1 MKVLQRI
8 LNNGISGDLTSL
20 EKLARQIFNFDLVM
34 GMVLPMITVVFYEV
48 NGFTTPAFL
57 AGHIFIILFFGSCIY
72 FVSKGYYEYCV
83 WKCIGFIYIMM
94 LVIVLNFSSL
104 FNSLFFVPLALNAL
118 IYFPERKRASFSIL
132 VLYLVSGLVLLIVE
146 LNHFSFQEN
155 TRFQVLS
162 MKAALTF
169 FTYIFA
175 YKILSFLLM
184 YWRTISTKEA
194 SEEGVKQFLKLT
206 TEGIYHISFTSPI
219 PLDLPIEEQYIRF
232 KRDGYFLECNDAF
245 AKLYGHE
252 GGKVLNGMPVTKFV
266 DGIPDA
272 GMAVTFPDFAKSNY
286 IMLNKASREWND
298 KGEYVHLLNN
308 VFGIIEK
315 NELKGIWGTQRD
327 ISELKATQDTI
338 AMRDEITERLM
349 GDFPV
354 VYYRFDKDLNFTL
367 SVGGALNRLSLKPNE
382 VVGKSMKEIYSHIPA
397 IIEGHQA
404 VIDGKDNAFLTKVP
418 TTEEELFFDTR
429 VTFDTQKQEGVGF
442 ALETTER
449 KIAENALLKSE
460 NRYRN
465 LFNSTFDAIY
475 VFNTESGLVEECN
488 ENAKIMFEIP
498 EDVDIQTL
506 SPIYMTPQYQSDGTL
521 SSKMIEDHLLAL
533 ASAKRLQFECDHKR
547 FGGEVFATETTL
559 IPSNYNSKEIL
570 VIIKDVSTRRRAEQ
584 ALRTRE
590 RQLREAQKV
599 ALLGSWEYDYNT
611 KLFSCSEQLHQM
623 FEVPDSLRTAYR
635 ACMKVLVAEEHYQ
648 LMIAVLNEPE
658 RSAFSFTYQK
668 KLENGEQRWFK
679 MTGGKSFDEEGL
691 PTRLS
696 GIVQDITT
704 QHNQEEIIRKA
715 LKALN
720 EKNEDLEK
728 YIDSNMQLENFAYM
742 ASHDLKAPIRTI
754 VSFTQL
760 LKRSLKDRLQ
770 DNEEEYLQY
779 ISTGANSMKNL
790 IEDLLTYSRVNTN
803 NHQLEDV
810 FLPRILESIQL
821 NLQTALEDS
830 GGTIKINNIPESI
843 QADSTM
849 MRQLFQNLV
858 ENAIKFRRPGIAPK
872 VEIGCSSTEDYWNF
886 YIKDNGIGISP
897 EFQEKI
903 FLLFRKLHSS
913 SKYEGTGIGLAL
925 CKKIVEQ
932 HGGKIWVNDEYKDGT
947 CFQFTLRKE
956 LVLDLV
962 GA

>member
-20 EKLARQIFNFDLVM
+20 QKLARQIFNFDLVM
-34 GMVLPMITVVFYEV
+34 GMVLPMITVVFYEIYD
-48 NGFTTPAFL
+48 FTTPSFL
-57 AGHIFIILFFGSCIY
+57 VGHIVIIGFFASCIY

-94 LVIVLNFSSL
+94 LVIVLNFTSL
-104 FNSLFFVPLALNAL
+104 FNSLFFVPLAFNAL
-118 IYFPERKRASFSIL
+118 IYFPERKRTSLSIL
-132 VLYLVSGLVLLIVE
+132 VLYLATGLVLFVVE
-146 LNHFSFQEN
+146 LNYFSFQEN
-155 TRFQVLS
+155 TRFQILS
-162 MKAALTF
+162 MKVALTF
-169 FTYIFA
+169 FTFIFI

-184 YWRTISTKEA
+184 YWHTLSTKEA

-206 TEGIYHISFTSPI
+206 TEGIYHISFSPPI
-219 PLDLPIEEQYIRF
+219 PLELSIEEQYARF
-232 KRDGYFLECNDAF
+232 KQDGYFLECNDAF

-252 GGKVLNGMPVTKFV
+252 DGKVLNGMPVTKFV
-266 DGIPDA
+266 QGIPDA
-272 GMAVTFPDFAKSNY
+272 GMAVTFPDFAKANY
-286 IMLNKASREWND
+286 LMLNKASREWND

-315 NELKGIWGTQRD
+315 NHLKGIWGTQRD

-349 GDFPV
+349 ADFPV

-367 SVGGALNRLSLKPNE
+367 SVGGALNRLNLKPNE
-382 VVGKSMKEIYSHIPA
+382 VVGKSMKDLYRHVPE

-404 VIDGKDNAFLTKVP
+404 SVDGKDNAFLTKVP

-429 VTFDTQKQEGVGF
+429 VTFDTKKQEGIGF

-465 LFNSTFDAIY
+465 LFNSTFDAIF
-475 VFNTESGLVEECN
+475 VFNIESGLVEECN

-498 EDVDIQTL
+498 DDVDIRTL
-506 SPIYMTPQYQSDGTL
+506 SPIYMTPQYQPDGML
-521 SSKMIEDHLLAL
+521 STKVIETQIADLPSK
-533 ASAKRLQFECDHKR
+533 KRLQFEFIHKR
-547 FGGEVFATETTL
+547 FGGEAFETETTL
-559 IPSNYNSKEIL
+559 IPSVFNTKEIL
-570 VIIKDVSTRRRAEQ
+570 VIIKDVSTRRRAEK
-584 ALRTRE
+584 ALRRRE
-590 RQLREAQKV
+590 RQLKEAQKV
-599 ALLGSWEYDYNT
+599 ALLGSWEYDYHSEV
-611 KLFSCSEQLHQM
+611 FSCSEQLHKM
-623 FEVPDSLRTAYR
+623 FAVRDSNEAGYS
-635 ACMKVLVAEEHYQ
+635 ACMKVLVAEEYHQ
-648 LMIAVLNEPE
+648 MMVQVKDEPE
-658 RSAFSFTYQK
+658 RNAFNFTYQK
-668 KLENGEQRWFK
+668 KVETGEQRWFQ
-679 MTGGKSFDEEGL
+679 MTGGKSFDEEGR
-691 PTRLS
+691 PTRIS

-704 QHNQEEIIRKA
+704 QQNQEEIIRKA

-728 YIDSNMQLENFAYM
+728 YIDSNLQLENFAYM

-779 ISTGANSMKNL
+779 ISSGANSMKNL

-803 NHQLEDV
+803 NHQLEEV
-810 FLPRILESIQL
+810 ALPRILESIQL

-830 GGTIKINNIPESI
+830 GGSIKIKNIPDSI

-913 SKYEGTGIGLAL
+913 SQYEGTGIGLAL

-932 HGGKIWVNDEYKDGT
+932 HGGKIWVNDEYKEGT

-962 GA
+962 ST

>member
-34 GMVLPMITVVFYEV
+34 GMVLPAITVVFYEIYDY
-48 NGFTTPAFL
+48 TTPAFL
-57 AGHIFIILFFGSCIY
+57 ASHIFIIAFFGSCIY

-83 WKCIGFIYIMM
+83 WKCIGFLYIMM

-104 FNSLFFVPLALNAL
+104 FNSIFFVPLALNAL
-118 IYFPERKRASFSIL
+118 IYFPGRKKTSLFL
-132 VLYLVSGLVLLIVE
+132 LGLYLVTGLILFVVE

-155 TRFQVLS
+155 TRFQILS
-162 MKAALTF
+162 MKIALTF

-175 YKILSFLLM
+175 YKILTFLLM
-184 YWRTISTKEA
+184 YWRTIRNKET

-206 TEGIYHISFTSPI
+206 TEGIYHISFTNPI
-219 PLDLPIEEQYIRF
+219 SLDLPIEEQYNRF
-232 KRDGYFLECNDAF
+232 KRDGYFLECNNAF
-245 AKLYGHE
+245 AKLYGYE
-252 GGKVLNGMPVTKFV
+252 DGNVLNGMPVTEFV
-266 DGIPDA
+266 AGIPDA
-272 GMAVTFPDFAKSNY
+272 GMAVTFPDFAKANY
-286 IMLNKASREWND
+286 VLLNKASREWND

-308 VFGIIEK
+308 VFGIVEK
-315 NELKGIWGTQRD
+315 NELRGIWGTQRD

-349 GDFPV
+349 ADFPV

-382 VVGKSMKEIYSHIPA
+382 VVGKSMKDLYSHVPA
-397 IIEGHQA
+397 IIEGHQGA
-404 VIDGKDNAFLTKVP
+404 IDGEVNAFLTKVP
-418 TTEEELFFDTR
+418 TTEEVLFFDTR
-429 VTFDTQKQEGVGF
+429 VTFDSRKQEGIGF

-465 LFNSTFDAIY
+465 LFNSTFDAIF
-475 VFNTESGLVEECN
+475 VFNLESGLVEECN

-498 EDVDIQTL
+498 DDVDIQSL

-521 SSKMIEDHLLAL
+521 SSKMLEGFFLTL
-533 ASAKRLQFECDHKR
+533 STAKRLQFEFDHKR
-547 FGGEVFATETTL
+547 FGGEVFETETTL
-559 IPSNYNSKEIL
+559 IPSTYNSKEIL
-570 VIIKDVSTRRRAEQ
+570 VIIKDVSTKRRAER

-599 ALLGSWEYDYNT
+599 ALLGSWEYDYNEQV
-611 KLFSCSEQLHQM
+611 FSCSEQLQQM
-623 FEVPDSLRTAYR
+623 FQISASHKAYS
-635 ACMKVLVAEEHYQ
+635 ACMKVLVAEQHHQ
-648 LMIAVLNEPE
+648 LMIDVKDDPA
-658 RSAFSFTYQK
+658 RSAFNFTYQK
-668 KLENGEQRWFK
+668 ELGDGERRWFQ
-679 MTGGKSFDEEGL
+679 MTGGKSFDDEGR
-691 PTRLS
+691 PTRIS

-704 QHNQEEIIRKA
+704 QQNQEEIIRKA

-770 DNEEEYLQY
+770 DNEQEYLQY

-803 NHQLEDV
+803 NHQLEEV
-810 FLPRILESIQL
+810 SVPRILESIQL

-830 GGTIKINNIPESI
+830 GGTIKIKNIPDSI

-858 ENAIKFRRPGIAPK
+858 ENAIKFRRPGVAPK
-872 VEIGCSSTEDYWNF
+872 VEIGCSSTEDFWNF

-932 HGGKIWVNDEYKDGT
+932 HGGKIWVNDQYKDGT

-962 GA
+962 SA

>member
-34 GMVLPMITVVFYEV
+34 GMVLPMITVIFYEV
-48 NGFTTPAFL
+48 NDFTTPAFL
-57 AGHIFIILFFGSCIY
+57 VGHIFIILFFGSCIY
-72 FVSKGYYEYCV
+72 FVSRGYYEYCV

-104 FNSLFFVPLALNAL
+104 FNSLFFIPLALNAL

-132 VLYLVSGLVLLIVE
+132 VLYLLTGLVLLIVE

-206 TEGIYHISFTSPI
+206 TEAIYHISFTSPI
-219 PLDLPIEEQYIRF
+219 PLDLPIEEQYNRF
-232 KRDGYFLECNDAF
+232 KRDGYFLECNNAF

-252 GGKVLNGMPVTKFV
+252 DGKVLNGMPVLKFV

-272 GMAVTFPDFAKSNY
+272 GMAVTFPDFAKANY
-286 IMLNKASREWND
+286 ILLNKASREWND

-308 VFGIIEK
+308 VFGIVEK

-349 GDFPV
+349 ANFPV

-382 VVGKSMKEIYSHIPA
+382 VVGKNMKDLYSHVPSV
-397 IIEGHQA
+397 IEGHQTA
-404 VIDGKDNAFLTKVP
+404 IQGKDHAFLSKVP

-429 VTFDTQKQEGVGF
+429 VTFDHKKEEGVGF

-465 LFNSTFDAIY
+465 LFNSTFDAIFI
-475 VFNTESGLVEECN
+475 FNRESGLVEECN
-488 ENAKIMFEIP
+488 ENARIMFEIP

-506 SPIYMTPQYQSDGTL
+506 SPIYVTPQYQSDGTL
-521 SSKMIEDHLLAL
+521 SSKMIGEHLRAL
-533 ASAKRLQFECDHKR
+533 ESKKRLQFECDHKR
-547 FGGEVFATETTL
+547 FGGEVFETETTL

-570 VIIKDVSTRRRAEQ
+570 VIIKDVSTKRRAER

-599 ALLGSWEYDYNT
+599 ALLGSWEYDYNS
-611 KLFSCSEQLHQM
+611 KVFSCSEQLHKM
-623 FEVPDSLRTAYR
+623 FQVPDSQIGYS
-635 ACMKVLVAEEHYQ
+635 ACMRGLVADKYHP
-648 LMIAVLNEPE
+648 LMMEVKDSLE
-658 RSAFSFTYQK
+658 RNAFNFTYQK
-668 KLENGEQRWFK
+668 ELENGQRRWFQ
-679 MTGGKSFDEEGL
+679 MTGGKSFDAEGR
-691 PTRLS
+691 PTRIS

-704 QHNQEEIIRKA
+704 QQNQEEIIRKA

-770 DNEEEYLQY
+770 ENEEEYLQY

-803 NHQLEDV
+803 NHQLEEV
-810 FLPRILESIQL
+810 FLSKILESIQL

-830 GGTIKINNIPESI
+830 GGTIQIKSIPDSI

-858 ENAIKFRRPGIAPK
+858 ENAIKFRRPGVAPK
-872 VEIGCSSTEDYWNF
+872 VEIGCSSTEDFWNF
-886 YIKDNGIGISP
+886 YIKDNGMGISP

-932 HGGKIWVNDEYKDGT
+932 HGGKIWVNDQYKDGT

-962 GA
+962 SA

>member
-20 EKLARQIFNFDLVM
+20 QRLARQIFNFDLIM
-34 GMVLPMITVVFYEV
+34 GIVLPMITVIYYEV
-48 NGFTTPAFL
+48 NGLTTPVFL
-57 AGHIFIILFFGSCIY
+57 AGHLFIVAFFGSCIY

-94 LVIVLNFSSL
+94 LTIVLAYSSL
-104 FNSLFFVPLALNAL
+104 FNSIFFVPLSLNAL
-118 IYFPERKRASFSIL
+118 IYFPERKRISISIL
-132 VLYLVSGLVLLIVE
+132 VLFLVTGLTLFLME
-146 LNHFSFQEN
+146 LSLFSFQQI
-155 TRFQVLS
+155 TRFQVLN
-162 MKAALTF
+162 MKAALAF
-169 FTYIFA
+169 FTYLFA
-175 YKILSFLLM
+175 YKIVSFLLM

-206 TEGIYHISFTSPI
+206 AEGIYHISFTSPI
-219 PLDLPIEEQYIRF
+219 PTNLPIEEQYVRF
-232 KRDGYFLECNDAF
+232 RQDGYFLQCNDAF
-245 AKLYGHE
+245 ARLYGYE
-252 GGKVLNGMPVTKFV
+252 EGKVVSGMPINKFV
-266 DGIPDA
+266 AGIPDA
-272 GMAVTFPDFAKSNY
+272 GMAVTFPDFAAANY
-286 IMLNKASREWND
+286 IMLNKASREWNE

-308 VFGIIEK
+308 VFGIVE
-315 NELKGIWGTQRD
+315 NSQLKGIWGTQRD

-338 AMRDEITERLM
+338 ATRDEITEKLM
-349 GDFPV
+349 ANFPV

-367 SVGGALNRLSLKPNE
+367 SVGGALQRLGLKPNE
-382 VVGKSMKEIYSHIPA
+382 VVGANMKEIYKHVPE

-418 TTEEELFFDTR
+418 NQKEELFFDTR
-429 VTFDTQKQEGVGF
+429 VTFDPKKEEGIGF

-465 LFNSTFDAIY
+465 LFNSTFDAIFI
-475 VFNTESGLVEECN
+475 FNTESGLVEECN
-488 ENAKIMFEIP
+488 ENARTMFEIP
-498 EDVDIQTL
+498 EEADIQTL
-506 SPIYMTPQYQSDGTL
+506 SPIYMTPQYQPDGTL
-521 SSKMIEDHLLAL
+521 SSKMIEQQISGL
-533 ASAKRLQFECDHKR
+533 ASKKRLQFEFFHKR
-547 FGGEVFATETTL
+547 FGGEMFETETTL
-559 IPSNYNSKEIL
+559 IPSSFNSREIL
-570 VIIKDVSTRRRAEQ
+570 VIINDVSTRRQAER

-599 ALLGSWEYDYNT
+599 ALLGSWEYDYT
-611 KLFSCSEQLHQM
+611 ADAFSCSQQLHQM
-623 FEVPDSLRTAYR
+623 FEMGNLAHAGYMT
-635 ACMKVLVAEEHYQ
+635 CIKLLVAEEYQ
-648 LMIAVLNEPE
+648 DLMAEVKRDNN
-658 RSAFSFTYQK
+658 RSTFNFTYNK
-668 KLENGEQRWFK
+668 KLGTGEHKWFQ
-679 MTGGKSFDEEGL
+679 MTGEKSFDKEG
-691 PTRLS
+691 RAARIS

-720 EKNEDLEK
+720 EKNEDLKK

-803 NHQLEDV
+803 NHQLEEV
-810 FLPRILESIQL
+810 VLPKILASIKAD
-821 NLQTALEDS
+821 LQTALEDS
-830 GGTIKINNIPESI
+830 EATIHIKNIPDSI

-849 MRQLFQNLV
+849 MRQLFQNLL
-858 ENAIKFRRPGIAPK
+858 ENAIKFRRPEIAPEI
-872 VEIGCSSTEDYWNF
+872 EIGCSSTEDHWNF

-932 HGGKIWVNDEYKDGT
+932 HGGKIWVDDKYEDGT
-947 CFQFTLRKE
+947 CFQFTLRKQ
-956 LVLDLV
+956 LVFDLV
-962 GA
+962 SA